1 MRGFDTATQVRDM
14 SRKASKL
21 SMRPALALL
30 QPHDSDSS
38 FNGFDSDDSTEKDK
52 TELELETL
60 VFGDE
65 VGFQEGLSTYE
76 RKYHTVEHDL
86 VVGEHLDDDQV
97 EQDQEGLKGLDDADV
112 CT

>member
-1 MRGFDTATQVRDM
+1 M
-14 SRKASKL
+14 
-21 SMRPALALL
+21 ALP

-38 FNGFDSDDSTEKDK
+38 FNDFDSDVSTEKDK
-52 TELELETL
+52 SELELEKL

-65 VGFQEGLSTYE
+65 AGFQEGLSNYE

-97 EQDQEGLKGLDDADV
+97 ERDQEGLKGLDDADV